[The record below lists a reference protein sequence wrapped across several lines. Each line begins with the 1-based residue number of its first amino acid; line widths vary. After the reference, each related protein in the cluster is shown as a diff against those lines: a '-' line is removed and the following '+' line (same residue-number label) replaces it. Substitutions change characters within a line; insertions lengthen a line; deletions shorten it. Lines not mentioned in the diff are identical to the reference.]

1 MITRPNLGYDF
12 GAWSE
17 AVLKDENYKRYDY
30 YLFANSSIY
39 GPYSRHK
46 DWVLAFTS
54 ELKGDIKLVGSTINT
69 IRKFDMV
76 HVQSYIYAMERDTL
90 KYLIECEIFS
100 LTNQAKTFNDAIWQK
115 EVLMSRKIISNN
127 WNIKDLSKLY
137 EGIDFRNKIAFLKK
151 KKDMKGDI
159 MSPEYE
165 YLWKKEDVIFIK
177 GNRFS
182 IA

>member
-1 MITRPNLGYDF
+1 
-12 GAWSE
+12 
-17 AVLKDENYKRYDY
+17 
-30 YLFANSSIY
+30 
-39 GPYSRHK
+39 
-46 DWVLAFTS
+46 
-54 ELKGDIKLVGSTINT
+54 
-69 IRKFDMV
+69 MV

-90 KYLIECEIFS
+90 KYLIDCEIFS

-151 KKDMKGDI
+151 KKEMKGDI
-159 MSPEYE
+159 MSPEHE

-177 GNRFS
+177 GNRF
-182 IA
+182 AMR